1 MLKQKITHL
10 ILATAAAFCLCACSD
25 SPADLVEKDFELRKF
40 FTGADLKAKVL
51 ADAEAERKAAYD
63 YFLAEENDEE
73 IAKEEGAAAADAILD
88 RYEGWT
94 DSDYQKSA
102 DRMRR
107 WLAGAV
113 LTIESETVTGDT
125 AVVVYNIKLRNGLKQ
140 ECKAEFK
147 KESGKWR
154 LLPAKDLLEN
164 EDGEDDPAE

>member
-73 IAKEEGAAAADAILD
+73 IASAAAAPSSLAI
-88 RYEGWT
+88 
-94 DSDYQKSA
+94 SSSFSSA
-102 DRMRR
+102 R
-107 WLAGAV
+107 
-113 LTIESETVTGDT
+113 
-125 AVVVYNIKLRNGLKQ
+125 K
-140 ECKAEFK
+140 
-147 KESGKWR
+147 
-154 LLPAKDLLEN
+154 
-164 EDGEDDPAE
+164 